1 MSAKKR
7 GQNIARGHDIFCP
20 GFDLSARHQFHYG
33 KAQKKGDRW
42 IDRDLFSGIECN
54 LLKRSCLRSCEELID
69 ETGWREKLERGA
81 PVIDAFSEDEL
92 ARIERE
98 HPQGL
103 SSDEIVGLF
112 TRRGVKFTEAT
123 LRKYVQLGLLPRSRR
138 VALKSNQRGSHGLY
152 PAAVVRR
159 VQRLKIML
167 ETHTIEEIQREYLFV
182 RADVEELEQ
191 TLERIFLALGNAAK
205 NAKAGDTAP
214 RVVMR
219 ELSDA
224 RSLAAELVAKLT
236 SVETRLTM
244 QARLQR
250 EAV

>member
-1 MSAKKR
+1 MTLRNRPRSR
-7 GQNIARGHDIFCP
+7 DIICP
-20 GFDLSARHQFHYG
+20 SIDLSARHQFHYG
-33 KAQKKGDRW
+33 KAQKKADRW

-54 LLKRSCLRSCEELID
+54 LFKRSCRRSREEQID
-69 ETGWREKLERGA
+69 ATAGWRKILERGSSLMSTT
-81 PVIDAFSEDEL
+81 FSDDEL
-92 ARIERE
+92 ARIERD

-103 SSDEIVGLF
+103 SSDEIVGFF
-112 TRRGVKFTEAT
+112 TRRGLKFTEAT

-138 VALKSNQRGSHGLY
+138 VALKGKQRGSHGLY

-159 VQRLKIML
+159 IQRLKAML
-167 ETHTIEEIQREYLFV
+167 TTHSIEEIQREYLFV
-182 RADVEELEQ
+182 RADVEELER
-191 TLERIFLALGNAAK
+191 TLERIFLALSNAAK
-205 NAKAGDTAP
+205 HAKTGDTSP
-214 RVVMR
+214 RVVTR

-224 RSLAAELVAKLT
+224 RALAANLVAKVT

>member
-1 MSAKKR
+1 MTLRNRPRSC
-7 GQNIARGHDIFCP
+7 DIICP
-20 GFDLSARHQFHYG
+20 SLDLSARHQFHYG
-33 KAQKKGDRW
+33 KAQKKADRW

-54 LLKRSCLRSCEELID
+54 LFKRSCRRSREEQID
-69 ETGWREKLERGA
+69 ATAGWRKILERGSSMTSTT
-81 PVIDAFSEDEL
+81 FSDDEL
-92 ARIERE
+92 GRIERD

-103 SSDEIVGLF
+103 SSDEIVGFF
-112 TRRGVKFTEAT
+112 TRRGLKFTEAT

-138 VALKSNQRGSHGLY
+138 VALKHKQRGSHGLY

-159 VQRLKIML
+159 IQRLKAML
-167 ETHTIEEIQREYLFV
+167 TTHSIEEIQREYLFV
-182 RADVEELEQ
+182 RADVEELER
-191 TLERIFLALGNAAK
+191 TLERIFLALSNAAK
-205 NAKAGDTAP
+205 HAKTGDNSP
-214 RVVMR
+214 RVVTR

-224 RSLAAELVAKLT
+224 RALAANLVAKVT

>member
-1 MSAKKR
+1 
-7 GQNIARGHDIFCP
+7 
-20 GFDLSARHQFHYG
+20 
-33 KAQKKGDRW
+33 
-42 IDRDLFSGIECN
+42 
-54 LLKRSCLRSCEELID
+54 LKRSCLRSREELID
-69 ETGWREKLERGA
+69 ETGWRKKLERGT
-81 PVIDAFSEDEL
+81 PVIEAFSEDEL
-92 ARIERE
+92 VRIERD
-98 HPQGL
+98 HPQGI
-103 SSDEIVGLF
+103 SSEEIVGIF

-152 PAAVVRR
+152 PAAVIRR

-167 ETHTIEEIQREYLFV
+167 ETHSIEEIQREYLFV

-205 NAKAGDTAP
+205 HAKAGDSAP